1 MTGFGSAAKEIALLG
16 KVSVELRSANHKFL
30 DIVFHLPEE
39 LLSLEERMKREIETK
54 IKRGRVTCAI
64 NIAASRSPKVY
75 INKPLLKNYL
85 AALKSAR
92 AQFRIKNDI
101 GLDTIIN
108 LPGVLSLTEDRISKE
123 RVWPGL
129 KALISSALEGLDRAR
144 QKEGRAL
151 CGYLRNRAQALKVS
165 LGVIKERFKKV
176 TKKKIATLL
185 TDEERCNFLKDT
197 DITEE
202 IDRLTFHI
210 RNFKNKLT
218 KAGVVGKE
226 LDFIAQEMQREANT
240 IAAKSCDAFI
250 SGRVV
255 GIKSQIEKIRE
266 QVQNIE

>member
-1 MTGFGSAAKEIALLG
+1 MLNSMTGFGSAAKEIALLG

-108 LPGVLSLTEDRISKE
+108 LPGVLSLTEDMISKE
-123 RVWPGL
+123 RVWPWL

-151 CGYLRNRAQALKVS
+151 
-165 LGVIKERFKKV
+165 
-176 TKKKIATLL
+176 
-185 TDEERCNFLKDT
+185 
-197 DITEE
+197 
-202 IDRLTFHI
+202 
-210 RNFKNKLT
+210 
-218 KAGVVGKE
+218 
-226 LDFIAQEMQREANT
+226 
-240 IAAKSCDAFI
+240 
-250 SGRVV
+250 
-255 GIKSQIEKIRE
+255 
-266 QVQNIE
+266 